1 MRKSQIKDI
10 ATAMIYAAAQ
20 SIDGC
25 AFEDIDMSEKDIQD
39 IIDSITEQCYKGL
52 AKLEHKYGTKLDSS
66 CTSGVVNNILK
77 TN

>member
-25 AFEDIDMSEKDIQD
+25 AFEDIDMSEKDIQS
-39 IIDSITEQCYKGL
+39 IIDSIT
-52 AKLEHKYGTKLDSS
+52 
-66 CTSGVVNNILK
+66 
-77 TN
+77 